1 MRCYRLIEAQRTSF
15 PVELMCR
22 VLTVS
27 RSGYYDWRGRRTP
40 SNRSR
45 ENATLTQR
53 IRQIH
58 ERSRNTYGS
67 PRIHAELRS
76 IGTRC
81 SRKRVERIM
90 REAGLRG
97 CMRGKR
103 RATTRRGK
111 GASPAAEDLVKRN
124 FVASAVDK
132 VWVADITYI
141 ATLEGF
147 LYLAFILDVYSR
159 RIVGWAMEKHM
170 RSELVEDALAM
181 AVFRRKP
188 QQEDL
193 LVHHSDHGSQY
204 TAVSFGERLKE
215 AGITPSMG
223 RTGTA
228 LDNAMAES
236 FVSSLKA
243 ELVSETEFASREAA
257 KRAIFEYLETF
268 YNPRRLHSG
277 LGYMS
282 PAEFEEGRMKKA
294 KAA

>member
-1 MRCYRLIEAQRTSF
+1 MSSYKLIEAERTSF

-27 RSGYYDWRGRRTP
+27 RGGYYDWRDRTP

-111 GASPAAEDLVKRN
+111 GASPAEDLVKRN

-188 QQEDL
+188 HQEGL